1 MGVKSTETITRNRR
15 ENKVN
20 KIVLM
25 LCILVSGCGYT
36 TGSLLPSNYR
46 TINVDSFRNK
56 IGHLSEDSRELY
68 IPLLEN
74 KVRDSIIVR
83 FQNDGHLKVERKD
96 QTDLLL
102 KGDLTRFE
110 REELRIDNDQNV
122 TEYRIRITVNIALYD
137 GVEGVEIWKEGS
149 FAGEATYYLSG
160 PQAKSESVALEDALT
175 DLSRRIVE
183 RTLENW

>member
-1 MGVKSTETITRNRR
+1 MGNTRTEAITRHWWKI
-15 ENKVN
+15 KVN
-20 KIVLM
+20 KIIIF
-25 LCILVSGCGYT
+25 LCLIVSGCGYT

-46 TINVDSFRNK
+46 TINIDAFRNK
-56 IGHLSEDSRELY
+56 TGHLSEDARELY

-83 FQNDGHLKVERKD
+83 FQNDGHLKVERKG

-102 KGDLTRFE
+102 KGDLTRYE

-137 GVEGVEIWKEGS
+137 GVDAVEIWKESS

-160 PQAKSESVALEDALT
+160 PQAKSESAALEEALT